1 MIHRLSS
8 HDVPPS
14 NAGEDVSELLALAR
28 EAFSNKNYSDA
39 EALALQAIRNAE
51 QAGQLSLWA
60 SACLLVAE
68 ALIKQQKY
76 SDALQHLH
84 RALSFYESAGERDG
98 LRHTLSLLGKVA
110 YYKDNYSLALQHF
123 NAILAVGDDLVDD
136 HNFTA
141 HHFSGIIYSRENDF
155 EQSLASSHRAL
166 RCAEALN
173 SPHKIAQV
181 HITLGSTYNQQGNL
195 SEAFSHFRQAEF
207 ISQLH
212 GYSDVEAVVLQALA
226 QLFISVDDIE
236 QSLVLH
242 HRSIEYHEQSG
253 DKRRLGIE
261 FLNTSRSYLSINN
274 FERAAHYCERAIQL
288 LSTIVG
294 EDGYCAAA
302 RLTLAEIYLHQN
314 QSSLAVSISREV
326 VSLFEGSGHKEYLT
340 DAYSI
345 LGESLYKSGD
355 VQSAISYLKKAVDLS
370 YNVQNS
376 PRYIVYCTSL
386 ADIFLEEQDFDSAL
400 FYFEHARAICEK
412 QSFKS
417 SLMKIYLGLSQIY
430 DKRGDFRNAYDFY
443 RKYHDCSQ
451 AVFTLDAEKT
461 TQRLSFQYD
470 LRQKEQQAQKERE
483 KNEMLSKVNQELQEA
498 NRLKN
503 EFLSIAAH
511 DLKNPLQAILGFAD
525 MIQEP
530 HITLDEAK
538 VHATIIARSASQMT
552 ALVKSLLETA
562 AISSDALTFELEK
575 ANLSDLLKRV
585 IDDFLPALQSK
596 SQTISFQNAQSGF
609 VLVDID
615 KMHVVFSNLISN
627 AIKYSPKG
635 TQIAV
640 QIVQLA
646 QSGFRISIKDEG
658 QGLSESDKENLFGQF
673 QRLSSRPTGGEGST
687 GLGLW
692 ICKGFVEKHGGK
704 IWAESE
710 GKGKGTTFFV
720 ELPATT

>member
-39 EALALQAIRNAE
+39 EALALQAIGNAE

-68 ALIKQQKY
+68 VLIKQQKY

-110 YYKDNYSLALQHF
+110 YYKDNYPLALQHF

-141 HHFSGIIYSRENDF
+141 HHFSGIIYSRESDF

-181 HITLGSTYNQQGNL
+181 YITLGSTYNQQGNH
-195 SEAFSHFRQAEF
+195 SEAFSHFRQAEH
-207 ISQLH
+207 ISQLY
-212 GYSDVEAVVLQALA
+212 GYSDVEVVALQALA
-226 QLFISVDDIE
+226 QLFLSVEDIE

-242 HRSIEYHEQSG
+242 HRLIEYYEQSG
-253 DKRRLGIE
+253 NKRRLGIE
-261 FLNTSRSYLSINN
+261 FLNMSRSYLYINN

-288 LSTIVG
+288 FSTIVG

-314 QSSLAVSISREV
+314 QSSLAVSISKEV

-355 VQSAISYLKKAVDLS
+355 IQSAISHLKKAIDLS
-370 YNVQNS
+370 YNIQNS
-376 PRYIVYCTSL
+376 HRYIVYCTSL
-386 ADIFLEEQDFDSAL
+386 ANLFLEEQDFDSAL
-400 FYFEHARAICEK
+400 FYFEHARVICEK

-430 DKRGDFRNAYDFY
+430 DKRGDFRNAYEFY

-461 TQRLSFQYD
+461 AQRLSFQYD

-483 KNEMLSKVNQELQEA
+483 KNEILSKVNQELQEA

-511 DLKNPLQAILGFAD
+511 DLKNPLQTILGFSD

-530 HITLDEAK
+530 CITLDKAK
-538 VHATIIARSASQMT
+538 DYAAIIARSASQMT
-552 ALVKSLLETA
+552 DLVKSLLETA
-562 AISSDALTFELEK
+562 AISSNALTLELKK

-596 SQTISFQNAQSGF
+596 SQTISFQNAQSGL
-609 VLVDID
+609 VLIDID
-615 KMHVVFSNLISN
+615 KMHAVFSNLISN
-627 AIKYSPKG
+627 AMKYSPKG

-673 QRLSSRPTGGEGST
+673 QRLSSRPTGGESST